1 MNVKLNRESILV
13 VLMSLMILVG
23 AFYYGNLYLVEP
35 LKEEAS
41 ILTDTVRGQE
51 ILLSNYP
58 PEESL
63 KEKYEEAYAEKEV
76 FLPLGD
82 KANKEFVRLEQL
94 ANQVNVSIRSISRV
108 SSDQAI
114 EDVPDHFV
122 KTAYTVQVTSE
133 SPTNFRNLIDRL
145 MDEDRVWNI
154 TTFTYDK
161 SGEATYNGTFTYE
174 LPYFNNEPLPEESLD
189 EMSSDEE
196 TGEESES

>member
-13 VLMSLMILVG
+13 VLMSLMILIG

-63 KEKYEEAYAEKEV
+63 KEEYEEAYAEKEV

-161 SGEATYNGTFTYE
+161 LGEATYNGTFTYE
-174 LPYFNNEPLPEESLD
+174 LPYFNNEPLPEETLD

>member
-13 VLMSLMILVG
+13 LLMSLMILVG

-51 ILLSNYP
+51 ILLNNYP
-58 PEESL
+58 PEESV
-63 KEKYEEAYAEKEV
+63 KEEYEEAYAAKET
-76 FLPLGD
+76 FLPSGD
-82 KANKEFVRLEQL
+82 QATKEFVRLEQL
-94 ANQVNVSIRSISRV
+94 ANQANVSIRSISRV

-122 KTAYTVQVTSE
+122 RTAYTVQMTSE
-133 SPTNFRNLIDRL
+133 SPINFRNLIDRL

-161 SGEATYNGTFTYE
+161 SGEATYSGTFTYE
-174 LPYFNNEPLPEESLD
+174 LPYFNKKPIPEETLD
-189 EMSSDEE
+189 EMND
-196 TGEESES
+196 GEEISEEADE

>member
-13 VLMSLMILVG
+13 VLMSLMILIG

-41 ILTDTVRGQE
+41 VLTDTVRGQE
-51 ILLSNYP
+51 ILLNNYP

-63 KEKYEEAYAEKEV
+63 KKEYEEAYAEKEV

-114 EDVPDHFV
+114 EAVADHFV

-174 LPYFNNEPLPEESLD
+174 LPYFNNEPLPEETLD

-196 TGEESES
+196 TGEELES